1 MSPRAALTAGL
12 LAATL
17 AAPLAA
23 SRHVRAAGPDRMDRM
38 DLTIYVQGDLIARGG
53 VVVVNP
59 VPVPPERWR
68 AAVAATGPG
77 LPPPADLGP
86 APAGEARLTLAVE
99 SRYANVQFLFPEG
112 TRYTYRLR
120 PHPGAGTPAAP
131 NVQILEVAGDY
142 ELSVGFAGQQTS
154 GDRTIR
160 IPGPDTDERDARV
173 LAVLARDRSALRP
186 PIACAAQPATQ
197 ICTFPAADWPAIAE
211 RWRTERLALDRD
223 YRRMERLD
231 ACQRAAEQAG
241 RPRNRCELVS
251 GENEEPRY
259 EYRP

>member
-1 MSPRAALTAGL
+1 MSPRAALSAGL
-12 LAATL
+12 LAVALGALL
-17 AAPLAA
+17 AATP
-23 SRHVRAAGPDRMDRM
+23 HVRAAGPERM
-38 DLTIYVQGDLIARGG
+38 DLTIYVKGDLIARGG
-53 VVVVNP
+53 VIVVNP
-59 VPVPPERWR
+59 VPVPPEQWR
-68 AAVAATGPG
+68 AAVTATAPG
-77 LPPPADLGP
+77 LPPPADLGSP
-86 APAGEARLTLAVE
+86 PAGEARLTLAVE

-120 PHPGAGTPAAP
+120 PHPDARAPAP
-131 NVQILEVAGDY
+131 PGVQILEVAGDH

-173 LAVLARDRSALRP
+173 LAVIARDRSALQPR
-186 PIACAAQPATQ
+186 IACAAQPAIQ
-197 ICTFPAADWPAIAE
+197 LCTFPQADWPAITE
-211 RWRTERLALDRD
+211 RWRKQRLALDRE

-231 ACQRAAEQAG
+231 ECQQAAERDG
-241 RPRNRCELVS
+241 RRRSACELVS